1 LVDGKFIIQIRERK
15 KSMKNKKKDCPFRQI
30 KFDPKS
36 TIPFIILSGVLIEK
50 QTKVDF
56 LHPRIVPINRKKIY
70 WTISANE
77 LLGLWN
83 EE

>member
-1 LVDGKFIIQIRERK
+1 
-15 KSMKNKKKDCPFRQI
+15 MTNKKKDCPFKQI
-30 KFDPKS
+30 NFDPKS
-36 TIPFIILSGVLIEK
+36 TIPFIILSGALIEK

-56 LHPRIVPINRKKIY
+56 LHPRIVTINRKKID
-70 WTISANE
+70 WTISTNE